1 VKQFN
6 PSANNWWRPENNQA
20 VTCAGILWR

>member
-1 VKQFN
+1 MKFMN
-6 PSANNWWRPENNQA
+6 LTSNNWWRPESQQV